1 MKRQGDGMDK
11 ELLVKYSPIAMIVIA
26 IIIQWNMFTTPA
38 DMERKHREIINE
50 VAEKYMTKEQ
60 ASDLKSQLNDMQ
72 NKIDKIYDVII
83 QRK

>member
-11 ELLVKYSPIAMIVIA
+11 ELLVKYSPVAMIVIA

-60 ASDLKSQLNDMQ
+60 ASDLKGQLNDMQ

>member
-1 MKRQGDGMDK
+1 MDK
-11 ELLVKYSPIAMIVIA
+11 ELLIKYSPIAMVVIA
-26 IIIQWNMFTTPA
+26 IIIQWNMFATPT
-38 DMERKHREIINE
+38 DVERKHREIISE

-60 ASDLKSQLNDMQ
+60 ASDLKGQLNDMQ

>member
-11 ELLVKYSPIAMIVIA
+11 ELFIKYSPIAMIVIA

-38 DMERKHREIINE
+38 DVERKHREIINE

-60 ASDLKSQLNDMQ
+60 ASDFKGQLNDMQ